1 MEVKT
6 FIEKKKAYNPVVPE
20 ISEVESRN
28 PELVEDDGKTIGFRY
43 FDQDTK
49 GEKFNYSSWI
59 YFGEILTIDDIKA
72 QYKNVDVLI
81 ANLENNGIHTL
92 CKTTPGY
99 FMTMGVDDMTYEEYK
114 LQFKSRT
121 R

>member
-6 FIEKKKAYNPVVPE
+6 FIEKKKANKPVIPE

-28 PELVEDDGKTIGFRY
+28 HELVEDDGKTIGFRY
-43 FDQDTK
+43 FDQDIK
-49 GEKFNYSSWI
+49 GEKFNYSPWI
-59 YFGEILTIDDIKA
+59 YFGEILTIADIKA
-72 QYKNVDVLI
+72 QYKNVEVLI
-81 ANLENNGIHTL
+81 ANMENHGIYSL

-99 FMTMGVDDMTYEEYK
+99 FMTMSDDDMTYEEYK
-114 LQFKSRT
+114 NQFKSRT

>member
-1 MEVKT
+1 MNIKT
-6 FIEKKKAYNPVVPE
+6 FIEKKKIYNPVRLEV
-20 ISEVESRN
+20 SEVEDRC

-43 FDQDTK
+43 FDVVS
-49 GEKFNYSSWI
+49 GEATNYSPWI

-99 FMTMGVDDMTYEEYK
+99 FMTMGDDDMTYEEYK

>member
-1 MEVKT
+1 MNIKT
-6 FIEKKKAYNPVVPE
+6 FIEKKKIYNPVRLEV
-20 ISEVESRN
+20 SEVEDRC

-43 FDQDTK
+43 FDVVS
-49 GEKFNYSSWI
+49 GEATNYSPWI
-59 YFGEILTIDDIKA
+59 YFGEILSLDDIKV

-81 ANLENNGIHTL
+81 ANLENKGIYSL

-99 FMTMGVDDMTYEEYK
+99 FMTMNDGDMTYEEYK
-114 LQFKSRT
+114 NNFKSRN

>member
-6 FIEKKKAYNPVVPE
+6 FIEKKKANKPVIPE

-49 GEKFNYSSWI
+49 GEKFNYSPWI
-59 YFGEILTIDDIKA
+59 YFGEILTLDDIKA
-72 QYKNVDVLI
+72 QYRNVDVLV
-81 ANLENNGIHTL
+81 ANMEARGIYSL

-99 FMTMGVDDMTYEEYK
+99 FMTMDEEDMTYEEYK
-114 LQFKSRT
+114 NNFKSRN

>member
-1 MEVKT
+1 MNIKT
-6 FIEKKKAYNPVVPE
+6 FIEKKKIYNPVRLEV
-20 ISEVESRN
+20 SEVEDRC

-43 FDQDTK
+43 FDVVS
-49 GEKFNYSSWI
+49 GEATNYSPWI
-59 YFGEILTIDDIKA
+59 YFGEILSLDDIKV

-81 ANLENNGIHTL
+81 ANLENKGIYSL

-99 FMTMGVDDMTYEEYK
+99 FMTMNDGDMTYEEYK
-114 LQFKSRT
+114 NNFKSRK

>member
-43 FDQDTK
+43 FDLVN
-49 GEKFNYSSWI
+49 GEATNYSPWI

-81 ANLENNGIHTL
+81 SNMQNKGIYSL

-99 FMTMGVDDMTYEEYK
+99 FMTMDEEDMTYEEYRNN
-114 LQFKSRT
+114 FKSRN

>member
-6 FIEKKKAYNPVVPE
+6 FIEKKKIYNPVRLEV
-20 ISEVESRN
+20 SEVESRC

-43 FDQDTK
+43 FDLVN
-49 GEKFNYSSWI
+49 EEAINYSPWI

-81 ANLENNGIHTL
+81 SNMQNKGIYSL

-99 FMTMGVDDMTYEEYK
+99 FMTMNDGDMTYEEYK
-114 LQFKSRT
+114 NNFKSRK